1 VAQRV
6 KDTVAAVPGPATVIR
21 SDGKKMIQT
30 AYALSRTF
38 GPDARETA
46 GMGFVLVLIVLVI
59 LLAVL
64 LVLRRSQSGP
74 KTSPRR

>member
-1 VAQRV
+1 M
-6 KDTVAAVPGPATVIR
+6 
-21 SDGKKMIQT
+21 SQT
-30 AYALSRTF
+30 TYPLSRTF
-38 GPDARETA
+38 ERDVRETA
-46 GMGFVLVLIVLVI
+46 AMGFVLVLIVLVI